1 MEIQTTNQNLE
12 QVLPECKLLRIGN
25 PLAEQLMLASK
36 GQTLRV
42 SDENDLKQVLRYSML
57 LVGLRANNMPT
68 EEEKFVLINFIKTNF
83 ANVTIAQI
91 KLAFDM
97 AVAGKLQ
104 VDAKCYEN
112 FSCEFFGRIMSSYLQ
127 FSAEETRIISQRVVE
142 DEPLPKPSDE
152 VLKLQAIEIINDFAD
167 KLKES
172 KDTGKKFTWIA
183 GGLSELYKMLVS
195 FGIQTISKEEMLEI
209 WRKSARI
216 ENEEE
221 RKNYCRMQS
230 YILLANQLADFD
242 ARINSEGQIKP
253 IEE

>member
-1 MEIQTTNQNLE
+1 MQ
-12 QVLPECKLLRIGN
+12 
-25 PLAEQLMLASK
+25 ASK

-83 ANVTIAQI
+83 GNITIAQI

-112 FSCEFFGRIMSSYLQ
+112 FSCEFFGRIMAKYLE
-127 FSAEETRIISQRVVE
+127 FSAEETRIISQRVIE

-152 VLKLQAIEIINDFAD
+152 ILKAQAIDIINDFANQ
-167 KLKES
+167 LKAS
-172 KDTGKKFTWIA
+172 KEIGKKFTWIA

-209 WRKSARI
+209 WRKNAVI
-216 ENEEE
+216 KDEEE

-242 ARINSEGQIKP
+242 ARINSDGQIKP
-253 IEE
+253 IE

>member
-1 MEIQTTNQNLE
+1 
-12 QVLPECKLLRIGN
+12 
-25 PLAEQLMLASK
+25 MLASK
-36 GQTLRV
+36 GHTLRL

-127 FSAEETRIISQRVVE
+127 FSAEETRIISQRKFE

-152 VLKLQAIEIINDFAD
+152 ELKAQAIDIINDFAD

-172 KDTGKKFTWIA
+172 KETGKKFTWIA

-221 RKNYCRMQS
+221 RKNHCRMQS

-242 ARINSEGQIKP
+242 ARINSEGKIKP

>member
-1 MEIQTTNQNLE
+1 
-12 QVLPECKLLRIGN
+12 
-25 PLAEQLMLASK
+25 MLASK

>member
-1 MEIQTTNQNLE
+1 MELTTNRNSEHQLQE
-12 QVLPECKLLRIGN
+12 WKPCVTGN
-25 PLAEQLMLASK
+25 ALAEQLMQASN

-83 ANVTIAQI
+83 ANITIAQI

-112 FSCEFFGRIMSSYLQ
+112 FSCEFFGRIMAKYLE

-152 VLKLQAIEIINDFAD
+152 ILKAQAIDIINDFANQL
-167 KLKES
+167 KASKES
-172 KDTGKKFTWIA
+172 GKKFTWIA

-209 WRKSARI
+209 WRKNAVI
-216 ENEEE
+216 KDEEE

-242 ARINSEGQIKP
+242 ARINSDGQIKP
-253 IEE
+253 IE

>member
-1 MEIQTTNQNLE
+1 MQ
-12 QVLPECKLLRIGN
+12 
-25 PLAEQLMLASK
+25 ASK
-36 GQTLRV
+36 GHTLRV

-112 FSCEFFGRIMSSYLQ
+112 FSCEFFGRIMAKYLE

-142 DEPLPKPSDE
+142 DESLPKPSQE
-152 VLKLQAIEIINDFAD
+152 ELKAQAIINANDYAD
-167 KLKES
+167 KLAN
-172 KDTGKKFTWIA
+172 DAKFKWYN
-183 GGLSELYKMLVS
+183 GGLSALYD
-195 FGIQTISKEEMLEI
+195 IAKETSILRLSLEEKQEI
-209 WRKSARI
+209 WDKFNGNVIAAK
-216 ENEEE
+216 EQGYKKFVQN
-221 RKNYCRMQS
+221 
-230 YILLANQLADFD
+230 LADFD
-242 ARINSEGQIKP
+242 VRLDEAGNIKP
-253 IEE
+253 IE

>member
-1 MEIQTTNQNLE
+1 MH
-12 QVLPECKLLRIGN
+12 
-25 PLAEQLMLASK
+25 ASK

-104 VDAKCYEN
+104 VDAKCFEN
-112 FSCEFFGRIMSSYLQ
+112 FSCEFFGRIMATYLQ
-127 FSAEETRIISQRVVE
+127 FSAEETRIISQRKVE
-142 DEPLPKPSDE
+142 EGTLPKPSDAE
-152 VLKLQAIEIINDFAD
+152 LKAQAIQIINDFAD
-167 KLKES
+167 QVKANKEN
-172 KDTGKKFTWIA
+172 GKNFTWIA

-209 WRKSARI
+209 WRKNAGI
-216 ENEEE
+216 VDEEQ
-221 RKNYCRMQS
+221 RKNHCRMQS

-253 IEE
+253 IE

>member
-1 MEIQTTNQNLE
+1 VQQEWQHLNNG
-12 QVLPECKLLRIGN
+12 VN
-25 PLAEQLMLASK
+25 PLAQKLMQATM
-36 GQTLRV
+36 GETLRYI
-42 SDENDLKQVLRYSML
+42 DDNDLTKVLRYSML
-57 LVGLRANNMPT
+57 LVGLRANNMPN
-68 EEEKFVLINFIKTNF
+68 EEESFVLLNFIKTNF

-97 AVAGKLQ
+97 AVSGKLG

-112 FSCEFFGRIMSSYLQ
+112 FSCEFFGRIMAKYLE
-127 FSAEETRIISQRVVE
+127 FSAQETRIISQRVVE
-142 DEPLPKPSDE
+142 DEPLPKPSDK

-167 KLKES
+167 KVKKG
-172 KDTGKKFTWIA
+172 KDTGKTFNWMT
-183 GGLSELYKMLVS
+183 GGLSELYKMLVK

-209 WRKSARI
+209 WRKNANI

-221 RKNYCRMQS
+221 RKNHCRMQS

-242 ARINSEGQIKP
+242 ARIDSDGKIKP

>member
-1 MEIQTTNQNLE
+1 MELTTQRNSELQL
-12 QVLPECKLLRIGN
+12 QECKPSGTGN
-25 PLAEQLMLASK
+25 PLAEQLMQASK
-36 GQTLRV
+36 GNTLRV

-83 ANVTIAQI
+83 ANITIAQI

-112 FSCEFFGRIMSSYLQ
+112 FSCEFFGRIMAKYLE

-152 VLKLQAIEIINDFAD
+152 ILKAQAIDIINDFANQ
-167 KLKES
+167 LKAS
-172 KDTGKKFTWIA
+172 KDSGKKFTWIA

-209 WRKSARI
+209 WRKNAVI
-216 ENEEE
+216 KDEEE
-221 RKNYCRMQS
+221 RKNNCRMQS

-242 ARINSEGQIKP
+242 ARINSEGLIKP
-253 IEE
+253 IE